1 MGKSMLEAWE
11 LMYNSVANL
20 FTSHMTT
27 RASVADLEE
36 VVLIQ
41 WWGRTYI

>member
-1 MGKSMLEAWE
+1 MLEAWE

-20 FTSHMTT
+20 FTLHTLCMTT

>member
-20 FTSHMTT
+20 FTLHMTT
-27 RASVADLEE
+27 RTSVADLEE